1 MRRRLTAALA
11 GLVLVFAA
19 AVPTGS
25 AAATV
30 SALPPLR
37 IMTMG
42 DSITCGD
49 MTGCGQSASYRG
61 ELGRLLTEAGVAY
74 EWQIHAAPGQPC
86 DYWVPRATALVQ
98 QHQPDLVLLSCG
110 TNNFP
115 SNGTQS
121 MAFQAVYQQLLIN
134 LLAGSSTVRVL
145 NSLIQYSAIGGGYHP
160 AKGWSGLA
168 VTEPIVN
175 DAIWRAVQGYFSYR
189 VWGYANFSQI
199 PEGYLSSDGV
209 HPTRSGDALMGRIWY
224 NVIRANGLV
233 SLPADVPLPCGLS
246 GRRATETSPQYTP
259 ITPGCPVV

>member
-1 MRRRLTAALA
+1 MRRFLVALVGLALVVTAAA
-11 GLVLVFAA
+11 
-19 AVPTGS
+19 PIGS

-30 SALPPLR
+30 SAVTPLR

-49 MTGCGQSASYRG
+49 LTGCGQSASYRA

-74 EWQIHAAPGQPC
+74 EWQIQAAPGQPC

-115 SNGTQS
+115 QTGAQGV
-121 MAFQAVYQQLLIN
+121 AFEQVYKQLLIN

-168 VTEPIVN
+168 ITEPIVN
-175 DAIWRAVQGYFSYR
+175 DAIWRATQGYFSYR
-189 VWGYANFSQI
+189 VWGYANFGQI
-199 PEGYLSSDGV
+199 PEGYLSADGV
-209 HPTRSGDALMGRIWY
+209 HPTRSGDALMGRIWF
-224 NVIRANGLV
+224 NTIRANGLI
-233 SLPADVPLPCGLS
+233 SLPADAELPCGLS
-246 GRRATETSPQYTP
+246 GRRAGETSGQYTP